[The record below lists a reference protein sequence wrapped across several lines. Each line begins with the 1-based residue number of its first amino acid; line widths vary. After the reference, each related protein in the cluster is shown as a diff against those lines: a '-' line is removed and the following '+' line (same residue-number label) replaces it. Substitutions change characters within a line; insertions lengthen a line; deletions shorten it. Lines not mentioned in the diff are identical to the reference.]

1 MASNSSLLLD
11 SVSWDWVV
19 DANGNFAVAGPPYSQ
34 AQDAASAIRLFLGE
48 LYYDTSAGVPYA
60 RILAQPPNVPL
71 LKSYMVTAALTV
83 PGVVSAVCF
92 ITSVTDRGVT
102 GQVQITN
109 AAGQIAAASITPF
122 VPPLPPAGGPS
133 LDYSD
138 PDNSQYLP
146 GL

>member
-1 MASNSSLLLD
+1 MASTLLLD
-11 SVSWDWVV
+11 SVGWDWVV
-19 DANGNFAVAGPPYSQ
+19 DASGNIAVAAEPYAQ

-48 LYYDTSAGVPYA
+48 LYYDTTKGVPYA
-60 RILAQPPNVPL
+60 RILAQPPNIPL
-71 LKSYMVTAALTV
+71 LKSYMVAAALTV

-109 AAGQIAAASITPF
+109 AQGVVTAASIAP
-122 VPPLPPAGGPS
+122 VVPPPLPPASGPS
-133 LDYSD
+133 LDYSN
-138 PDNSQYLP
+138 PNNSQYLP